1 MPETELSAI
10 DLNAA
15 VGTKRSAHYAPT
27 PLHTYAAE
35 PRGIRVQES
44 GRPHDWT
51 RLGGHRT
58 MSNRLAGLLAA
69 LLPLASFAASAV
81 EPRATAR
88 IASPDARIAVEIS
101 TDNEGRASY
110 AVSRDG
116 RAVIAPSRLGMMF
129 TDARKFERN
138 LAIVDQHTRSHDE
151 HWELPWGERR
161 HMRDHHNE
169 LRVTLAE
176 TDGARRRFDVVFRV
190 FDEGVGFRYDI
201 PRQPGLERL
210 SIAEELTGFDI
221 ADAATAWWIPA
232 FEWNR
237 EEYIYHRTPVEE
249 VGQAQTPITL
259 RTGEGLHVS
268 IHEAALVDY
277 SGMNLARAE
286 GRRFRAALTPGIGAA
301 KVEVATPFATPWRT
315 IQIGERAGDLV
326 ESQLILN
333 LNAPNALGDVSWI
346 RPMKY
351 VGIWWEMHLD
361 RKTWASGPKHGATT
375 EHAIRHIDFAAA
387 NGLRGVLVEG
397 WNVGWDGDWFGNGET
412 FSFTQAYPDFDIEA
426 VTRHAREKGVTLVGH
441 HETSGHAA
449 HYEAQLED
457 AMALYG
463 RLGVR
468 AVKTGYVAD
477 AGQAKVLG
485 ADGKLHYAWHEGQ
498 AMVRH
503 HQKVVEAAAKHRV
516 SVNPHEPVKDTG
528 LRRTWP
534 NLVTREGA
542 RGMEYNAWGQPGNP
556 PEHEATLVYTR
567 LLAGPMDFTPGIFGM
582 DTKSGT
588 PMATTLGKQLAL
600 YVVIHSPLQMAAD
613 LLEEYEARPE
623 AFRFIRDVPADWEDT
638 RALAGEVGAFAVIA
652 RRERGGDDWY
662 LGAVTDAD
670 ARTVAVPLDFLDPA
684 RRYTAQIYRDGD
696 GAGWETDPHALVI
709 ETREVSAADTLRLA
723 MAPGGGQAIRFLA
736 H

>member
-1 MPETELSAI
+1 
-10 DLNAA
+10 
-15 VGTKRSAHYAPT
+15 
-27 PLHTYAAE
+27 
-35 PRGIRVQES
+35 
-44 GRPHDWT
+44 
-51 RLGGHRT
+51 
-58 MSNRLAGLLAA
+58 MSNRLVWLAVSMA
-69 LLPLASFAASAV
+69 TLLPLAALCA
-81 EPRATAR
+81 EPRTTAR
-88 IASPDARIAVEIS
+88 IASPDARIAVEVT

-116 RAVIAPSRLGMMF
+116 RPVVAPSRLGMMF
-129 TDARKFERN
+129 TDTRKFERN
-138 LAIVDQHTRSHDE
+138 LAIVDQHTRRHDE
-151 HWELPWGERR
+151 RWELPWGERR

-176 TDGARRRFDVVFRV
+176 TNGPKRRFDVVFRV
-190 FDEGVGFRYDI
+190 FDDGVGFRYDI

-210 SIAEELTGFDI
+210 LIAEELTEFDL
-221 ADAATAWWIPA
+221 ADPATAWWIPA

-259 RTGEGLHVS
+259 RTTDGLHVS

-277 SGMNLARAE
+277 SGMNLARVD
-286 GRRFRAALTPGIGAA
+286 GRRFKAALTPGIGVA

-361 RKTWASGPKHGATT
+361 RKTWASGPRHGATT
-375 EHAIRHIDFAAA
+375 EHTLRYIDFAAA
-387 NGLRGVLVEG
+387 NGFGGVLVEG
-397 WNVGWDGDWFGNGET
+397 WNIGWDGDWFGNGET
-412 FSFTQAYPDFDIEA
+412 FSFTQAYPDFDLEA
-426 VTRHAREKGVTLVGH
+426 VARHAREKGVTLIGH

-457 AMALYG
+457 AMDLYG
-463 RLGVR
+463 RLGVQ

-477 AGQAKVLG
+477 AGQAKILG
-485 ADGKLHYAWHEGQ
+485 DDGALHYAWHEGQ

-503 HQKVVEAAAKHRV
+503 HQKVVETAAKHRIT
-516 SVNPHEPVKDTG
+516 VNPHEPVKDTG
-528 LRRTWP
+528 LRRTYP

-588 PMATTLGKQLAL
+588 PMATTISKQLAL

-613 LLEEYEARPE
+613 LLEHYESRPD
-623 AFRFIRDVPADWEDT
+623 AFQFVRDVPVDWEDT
-638 RALAGEVGAFAVIA
+638 RAVAGEVGEFAVIA
-652 RRERGGDDWY
+652 RRARGGDDWY
-662 LGAVTDAD
+662 LGAVTDD
-670 ARTVAVPLDFLDPA
+670 NAREVPVPLVFLEPG
-684 RRYTAQIYRDGD
+684 RRYTAQVYRDGD
-696 GAGWETDPHALVI
+696 GAGWRTAPRSLVI
-709 ETREVSAADTLRLA
+709 ESREVGADDTLTLT
-723 MAPGGGQAIRFLA
+723 MASGGGQAIRFVA